1 MVAVGS
7 TCAAAWPRRR
17 AATLAVM
24 TFNGPKGERVKCHD
38 PGSDRNKS
46 IPDDTKQWTQ
56 VYPVYES
63 DSPNQGSHG
72 RYNPE
77 KGIKDGRSTDQG

>member
-24 TFNGPKGERVKCHD
+24 TFNGP
-38 PGSDRNKS
+38 NK
-46 IPDDTKQWTQ
+46 
-56 VYPVYES
+56 
-63 DSPNQGSHG
+63 
-72 RYNPE
+72 E
-77 KGIKDGRSTDQG
+77 KGGAPAGEGSGSARSVSLFSGDEGEGGGEFHV